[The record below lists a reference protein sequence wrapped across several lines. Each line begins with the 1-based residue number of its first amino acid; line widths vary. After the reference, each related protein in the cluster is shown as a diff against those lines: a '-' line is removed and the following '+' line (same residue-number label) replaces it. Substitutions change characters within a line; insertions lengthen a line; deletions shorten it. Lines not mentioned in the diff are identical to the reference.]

1 MKTKFLSLVAML
13 VLLVVML
20 ASCDGNSTDGP
31 KPDPTPDED
40 ISYNYTWGETKLIA
54 QLNMDSNNSE
64 LTSGTKRYYAGEDR
78 TQSSDI
84 DKSIRARNEAAEL
97 AANVDVTY
105 AYLED
110 GNGYAWGTNVEN
122 IQIKVK
128 SGDAD
133 APDIYCNFA
142 YDMTCAALRGCF
154 ANLLTEDYQNG
165 NFFLFTEDD
174 YDPSSDNYFDA
185 EAGKGYFYQYME
197 SLSLDPENKL
207 YCLASNYCTDM
218 VRAFLAVPVNV
229 KMINGIDQA
238 EASKIVG
245 GDQNGDNVIDVLDF
259 YEYVWDGNWTYDTL
273 AKYSAL
279 VYQQGAGTAAGADVG
294 DTLGFC
300 LGKGSGLPASGILY
314 TSSVKIITKNANTGK
329 YEYGTTNPGL
339 DSLVSALKNLMEQP
353 GIAVATASDFKT
365 VLGYSP
371 ATELIGIRERFAD
384 NKILFGGII
393 TVGSLEDTVYQEM
406 RAGLGFGVVP
416 VPTYQAS
423 DEYLTLVHSIAR
435 IVSISVTSTKFSQC
449 SAFLDYLSRTS
460 ADILDQYYNN
470 ELTAKTGGVAGEN
483 NALMLTYIRNH
494 VRDCF
499 DKTVEDMI
507 ADNMIKD
514 DPSAYNYRWHDIIMD
529 RNYKLDDFRSLYQ
542 SLYETKQKQLDKIV
556 KDWGD
561 L

>member
-20 ASCDGNSTDGP
+20 ASCGDTEIEENRPDGDTEI
-31 KPDPTPDED
+31 T
-40 ISYNYTWGETKLIA
+40 YNYNWGETKLIA

-64 LTSGTKRYYAGEDR
+64 LTSGTKRYYAGKDL

-84 DKSIRARNEAAEL
+84 DKSIRARNEAAEI

-110 GNGYAWGTNVEN
+110 GNGHAWGTNVEN

-174 YDPSSDNYFDA
+174 YNPTSDNYFDA

-197 SLSLDPENKL
+197 SLSLDPKNKL

-218 VRAFLAVPVNV
+218 VRAFLVVPVNV
-229 KMINGIDQA
+229 KMMNGIDQA

-259 YEYVWDGNWTYDTL
+259 YEYVWAGNWTYDTL

-314 TSSVKIITKNANTGK
+314 TSSVKIITKNATTGK
-329 YEYGTTNPGL
+329 YEYGTTNSGL
-339 DSLVSALKNLMEQP
+339 DALVSALKNLMEQP

-416 VPTYQAS
+416 VPVYQAN

-514 DPSAYNYRWHDIIMD
+514 DPAAYNYRWHDIIMD

-542 SLYETKQKQLDKIV
+542 SLYGTKQAQLDKIV